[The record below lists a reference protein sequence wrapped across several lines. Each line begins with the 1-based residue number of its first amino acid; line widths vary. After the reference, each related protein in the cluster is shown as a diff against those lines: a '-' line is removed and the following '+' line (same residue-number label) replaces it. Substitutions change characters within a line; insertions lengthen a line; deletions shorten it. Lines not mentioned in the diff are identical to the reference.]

1 MATDAG
7 YCGSS
12 PPSRPAGGSVSDR
25 NVIGDLMTA
34 STELVDLTRDDCLR
48 LLGARVLGRV
58 VFTASAMPAV
68 QPVSYVLHGDE
79 VVFRVADSGS
89 LSKATRHAVVGFQVD
104 DIDPVTNLGWS
115 VLGVGQAYE
124 VTDTDHHS
132 VSAAGPASHTVAVPL
147 QELTGQRVQLGD
159 TGAREGTPPTDSG
172 RPEMP

>member
-58 VFTASAMPAV
+58 VFTESAMPAV

-89 LSKATRHAVVGFQVD
+89 LSTATRHAVVGFQVD
-104 DIDPVTNLGWS
+104 DIDPVTHLGWS

-124 VTDTDHHS
+124 ITDSDRRSVT
-132 VSAAGPASHTVAVPL
+132 AAGPASHTVAVQL
-147 QELTGQRVQLGD
+147 QELTGQRVQLG
-159 TGAREGTPPTDSG
+159 GAAVREDTPPTG
-172 RPEMP
+172 NVQP